1 MCRFH
6 RGELP
11 VMKLVSRK
19 LGQLI
24 GLCCTEIV
32 ATSPG
37 GDAATRP
44 PVPDCVGPNGK
55 TFPPNDN
62 ASWSSLVVP
71 MLGCIVPGCTS
82 FKLRSRSPTRRI
94 HPVPFHTYVMV
105 LIGL

>member
-6 RGELP
+6 RGGLP
-11 VMKLVSRK
+11 VMKLVSKK

-24 GLCCTEIV
+24 GLCCMEIV
-32 ATSPG
+32 ATSPDG
-37 GDAATRP
+37 VAATRL

-71 MLGCIVPGCTS
+71 MLGCAVPSSTS
-82 FKLRSRSPTRRI
+82 FKLTSSFSTCSI
-94 HPVPFHTYVMV
+94 HPAPFHS
-105 LIGL
+105 